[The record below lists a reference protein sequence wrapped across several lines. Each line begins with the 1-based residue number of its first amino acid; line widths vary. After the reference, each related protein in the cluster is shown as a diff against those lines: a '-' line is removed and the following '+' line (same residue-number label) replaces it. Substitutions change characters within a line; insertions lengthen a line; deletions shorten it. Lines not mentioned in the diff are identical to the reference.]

1 VLMVAYLHY
10 FVVLEQIVAHLTN
23 LVLAPIFAPLFPP
36 RLEIM
41 APFWAIFNT
50 FAHLISS
57 LALERFV
64 VLYWT

>member
-1 VLMVAYLHY
+1 MVAYLHY

-23 LVLAPIFAPLFPP
+23 LVPTPIFAFLLPHG
-36 RLEIM
+36 LEIV
-41 APFWAIFNT
+41 ALFWAIFNT

-57 LALERFV
+57 LILERFV